1 MNKKNI
7 LRYILLEPTKSL
19 EHIFLNGSFLFL
31 RVSAAL
37 TMLFAHGIGKW
48 VNFSSIA
55 PKFSDPFG
63 FLGSSLSLALVV
75 GSEVFGAILMALG
88 LFTRFAS
95 FSLFFTMAV
104 AFFIVDASEPFDEKE
119 LAFMYGIIYLFFTFT
134 GGGKYS
140 VDHLLKRFYQEG
152 K

>member
-1 MNKKNI
+1 MNKKAI
-7 LRYILLEPTKSL
+7 LRYVLLEPKEKL
-19 EHIFLNGSFLFL
+19 GKIFLNSSFLFL
-31 RVSAAL
+31 RVSSAL
-37 TMLFAHGIGKW
+37 VMLFAHGIGKW
-48 VNFSSIA
+48 VNFAEKA
-55 PKFSDPFG
+55 PNFTDPFG
-63 FLGSSLSLALVV
+63 FLGSSVSLALVV
-75 GSEVFGAILMALG
+75 GSEVFGAILLALG
-88 LFTRFAS
+88 LFTRWAS

-140 VDHLLKRFYQEG
+140 LDHLLKKNF